1 MQAAREETVREEDRV
16 SAGATVGPTAAVQV
30 AATAAAERMEA
41 VVVGQGQVGMEDRSH
56 HAGRSRRN
64 RYRVRSRRTEPQ
76 DRRHRKFRHLPN
88 AACQCNRSCIFQ
100 PRGY

>member
-1 MQAAREETVREEDRV
+1 MQAAREETVREEERV

-41 VVVGQGQVGMEDRSH
+41 VVVGGGQVGMEDKSH

-64 RYRVRSRRTEPQ
+64 RYRLCSLGTETQ
-76 DRRHRKFRHLPN
+76 DRRHRNIRHLPTP
-88 AACQCNRSCIFQ
+88 ACQCNRSYKE
-100 PRGY
+100 RK